1 MIDSL
6 KTEYFKDLIYKL
18 KLFLWHTKEY
28 QENELP
34 F

>member
-6 KTEYFKDLIYKL
+6 KTEYSKGLIYKL

-28 QENELP
+28 KENELP